1 MGKDRKIGVAVD
13 FSRGSNL
20 ALKWAI
26 DNLID
31 KKDDTF
37 IFIHVKPSYGDESRE
52 HLWSATIHV
61 CKAFHSHLFRVDHL
75 YRSNW

>member
-1 MGKDRKIGVAVD
+1 MAKDRKIGVAVD

-31 KKDDTF
+31 KEDTLF
-37 IFIHVKPSYGDESRE
+37 FIHVKPSQGDESRDL
-52 HLWSATIHV
+52 LWSATGSRMQSFSFSLIQ
-61 CKAFHSHLFRVDHL
+61 S
-75 YRSNW
+75 RSC